1 MKNILLFCLFAVFVG
16 CFAISHSPRAMAA
29 ENEEITFF
37 AAASATNALTDIA
50 NLYKEQGHGT
60 VNLSFA
66 SSSTLAKQID
76 NGAPVQLFLS
86 ANQEW
91 MDFLEKNDRLELGT
105 RADLLGN
112 RLVMIVPADSPITEI
127 TIDSSLDI
135 AALLGADNLLAVA
148 DPAHVPVGMYAK
160 SALEKLGLWSQV
172 EGRIAPAKDVR
183 AGMALVE
190 RKESPLG
197 IVYGSDSVV
206 SDKIRVVGT
215 FPLDSHPAI
224 DYPVGVIK
232 GQNSA
237 ATQAFLQFVSSPDAK
252 TIWAKYG
259 FEVKE

>member
-1 MKNILLFCLFAVFVG
+1 MNKCVLFCILALLMGVFTTGHGNRAV
-16 CFAISHSPRAMAA
+16 AA
-29 ENEEITFF
+29 ENNEITFF
-37 AAASATNALTDIA
+37 AAASATNALTEIA
-50 NLYKEQGHGT
+50 TLYETQGKGK
-60 VNLSFA
+60 VVLSFA

-76 NGAPVQLFLS
+76 SGAPVQLFLS

-91 MDFLEKNDRLELGT
+91 MDFLTKNDRLEPGT
-105 RADLLGN
+105 RADILGN
-112 RLVMIVPADSPITEI
+112 RLVVIVPADSSIKDI
-127 TIDSSLDI
+127 TIAPGLDI

-197 IVYGSDSVV
+197 IVYGSDAVV

-215 FPLDSHPAI
+215 FPADSHPAI
-224 DYPVGVIK
+224 DYPVAVMK
-232 GQNSA
+232 GQNSP
-237 ATQAFLQFVSSPDAK
+237 ATQAFLKFIVAPDAK
-252 TIWAKYG
+252 AIWAKYG
-259 FEVKE
+259 FEVK